1 MQLPP
6 AYVDSCLQH
15 YRFPL
20 NVATKTAYGSALVAY
35 YDRLNKQAPRLFIDP
50 DDESFVVP
58 FKEITKNTNGE
69 WVVTKFNALD
79 GDKLKQKLGD
89 TTKKDPNNPAKLV
102 GAFATRPDPRC
113 RIMSVGL
120 LPWQRYEL
128 TL

>member
-20 NVATKTAYGSALVAY
+20 NVATKAAYGSALVAY

-50 DDESFVVP
+50 GDESFVVP

-120 LPWQRYEL
+120 LPW
-128 TL
+128 